1 MINYAK
7 YAEYVKEGERVL
19 GRVLLDCEGRYL
31 YCLVEGIESVLTKE
45 ARIVLEV
52 IVGLWASG
60 VIERV
65 AEEIGFIGGEYQ
77 SGEGVC

>member
-7 YAEYVKEGERVL
+7 YLEYVKEGERVL

-31 YCLVEGIESVLTKE
+31 YCLVEGVNWNLVKE
-45 ARIVLEV
+45 ARMVLEV

-60 VIERV
+60 IIEQV
-65 AEEIGFIGGEYQ
+65 AEEIGFIGGEYK
-77 SGEGVC
+77 SGEGV